1 MIRATVKNKT
11 VSQEKLNR
19 IFWHSRR
26 GMLEL
31 DLILVPFV
39 RDHYPHISEQ
49 DQERFEQLLACEDQD
64 MFSWF
69 MGAAVPED
77 AEIATIVGKILA
89 SR

>member
-1 MIRATVKNKT
+1 MIWAMVKNKM

-39 RDHYPHISEQ
+39 RDHFPAISEA
-49 DQERFEQLLACEDQD
+49 DQMRYEQLLACEDQD

-69 MGAAVPED
+69 MRSSIPED
-77 AEIATIVGKILA
+77 AEIAAIVGLILE

>member
-1 MIRATVKNKT
+1 M

-39 RDHYPHISEQ
+39 RDHFEQISEA
-49 DQERFEQLLACEDQD
+49 DQNRYEQLLACEDQD

-69 MGAAVPED
+69 MRAAEPENP
-77 AEIATIVGKILA
+77 EIKAIVGMILE